1 MSLLETL
8 QKEISPLVRAE
19 ESMSRHTTYKL
30 GGPAEYFIEA
40 TTSEIVSRA
49 LAAAHNHNIPTFV
62 FGGGS
67 NLVVADAGIS
77 GLVIKM
83 TNRGFQINAE
93 KAQVVAEAGAPTGLV
108 SLRATEA
115 GLTGFEWAVGLPG
128 TIGGAVRGNGGMF
141 GGEMKDSVSE
151 IRVMHDGQEKTLTAS
166 ECDFAYRSS
175 IIKKDPSYIVLSAT
189 LQLAQSPD
197 PEAGKAKLRE
207 YLLEKKAKQPIE
219 FACAGCIFTNWQPP
233 TSNDLTEFRQI
244 MAKVGYDS
252 VPVTPQGTVPAG
264 WIMDKLGLAGTSVGG
279 LTVSTKHANFFVN
292 DGTGTT
298 DQLLQ
303 LIALIKTRVRNA
315 TNGIVQLHEEV
326 EVVGLK

>member
-1 MSLLETL
+1 MTNLEVL
-8 QKEISPLVRAE
+8 QSRVSPLIRANE
-19 ESMSRHTTYKL
+19 PMAKHTTYKL
-30 GGPAEYFIEA
+30 GGPAEYFLEA
-40 TTSEIVSRA
+40 TSSDLVAKA
-49 LAAAHNHNIPTFV
+49 LTAAHELNMPTFV

-67 NLVVADAGIS
+67 NLVVADDGIK

-83 TNRGFQINAE
+83 TNRGFQINPE
-93 KAQVVAEAGAPTGLV
+93 QQQVVAEAGAPTGLV

-141 GGEMKDSVSE
+141 TGEMKDSIES
-151 IRVMHDGQEKTLTAS
+151 IRVMHNGQEKTLTND
-166 ECDFAYRSS
+166 ECQFAYRDS

-189 LQLAQSPD
+189 LKLAQSPNT
-197 PEAGKAKLRE
+197 EAGKAKLRE
-207 YLLEKKAKQPIE
+207 YLFEKKAKQPIE
-219 FACAGCIFTNWQPP
+219 YACAGCIFTNWQPA
-233 TSNDLTEFRQI
+233 SQDDLEKFRQI
-244 MAKVGYDS
+244 MAKLGYS
-252 VPVTPQGTVPAG
+252 TLPMTTMGTIPAG
-264 WIMDKLGLAGTSVGG
+264 WIIDKLGLAGTQVGG

-303 LIALIKTRVRNA
+303 IIAVIKTRVRNE
-315 TNGIVQLHEEV
+315 TQGIVQLHEEV